1 MTTLERI
8 DGLVNRAD
16 LEMLKFSIQNM
27 VEDLIEDGFEIKDI
41 KKFLVDVVE
50 KQYNV
55 QRVSEQD
62 NRKEG
67 RII

>member
-1 MTTLERI
+1 MTILERI